1 MREYCVCPCSAGV
14 RRNVPVPGSS
24 ITGVAVDRRPDYH
37 SIMVRPESCT
47 VPAGGSP
54 VRVSAGAP
62 GSRHQPSGEIPGA
75 ERCVESLAVGGSEGA
90 GRNHVNAAASSDNQ
104 PKGVW
109 EGRAA
114 HVTAKAMHSVPVPE
128 RALGLPGVW
137 AAARF
142 EGAVRNRRDPTRQ
155 PTSGKDRAYK
165 AGAEVARSREG
176 VRGVHTTVEG
186 GEKPLEGRDP
196 ASVTLAVGVSARA
209 WP

>member
-1 MREYCVCPCSAGV
+1 
-14 RRNVPVPGSS
+14 
-24 ITGVAVDRRPDYH
+24 
-37 SIMVRPESCT
+37 MVRPESFT

-62 GSRHQPSGEIPGA
+62 GSRHQYTGEIPYA
-75 ERCVESLAVGGSEGA
+75 KRCVESLAVGGSEGA
-90 GRNHVNAAASSDNQ
+90 GRNIVNAAASSNYQ
-104 PKGVW
+104 PKGDR

-114 HVTAKAMHSVPVPE
+114 HVTAKAMHNALDPE

-137 AAARF
+137 AAARY
-142 EGAVRNRRDPTRQ
+142 EGVVRNRRDPPRQ
-155 PTSGKDRAYK
+155 PLSGKDRAYK

-176 VRGVHTTVEG
+176 VRGVRSTCEG
-186 GEKPLEGRDP
+186 GEKPPEGRDP